1 MWRFTLYWTYID
13 IIGVHLVASAYAC
26 LIQWRNW
33 KVIWIVPIIYAI
45 IGGIEATIAGNVVG
59 GL

>member
-1 MWRFTLYWTYID
+1 
-13 IIGVHLVASAYAC
+13 VAAIYAM

-33 KVIWIVPIIYAI
+33 KLIWIVPIIYGV
-45 IGGIEATIAGNVVG
+45 IGGIEAVIAGNVVG